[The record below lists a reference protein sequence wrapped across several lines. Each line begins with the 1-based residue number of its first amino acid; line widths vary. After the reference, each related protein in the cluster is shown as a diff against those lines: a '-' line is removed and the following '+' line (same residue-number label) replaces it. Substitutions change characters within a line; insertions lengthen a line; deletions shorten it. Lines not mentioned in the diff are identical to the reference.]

1 MVWVAGRSRRR
12 AALRLRSVAAQVFAL
27 LVAVVTL
34 LFAGA
39 LAAFVWN
46 ARQQSEDEARKRVLT
61 VAEAFARSPGTPA
74 ALRSDDPSASL
85 QPRAE
90 EARRLAGVDVIV
102 VTSPQGMRH
111 THPDPRLIGKLYSG
125 SVERAAAGETYTELE
140 KGPLGATM
148 RGLAPVRNAD
158 GSVSGIVVAWIN
170 VENVSGQV
178 NRQLLFL
185 LASAGCALAVATG
198 GVALVSRRLRRQTHG
213 LGPIEIT
220 GLYEH
225 HEAVL
230 HSVREGV
237 LIIDDERRLQLANDE
252 ARQLL
257 ELPPD
262 AQGRPVTDLGLD
274 APIAELLASGRPATD
289 EIHLAGERV
298 LAVNVRPTQRHGRRY
313 GSVATLRD
321 TTELRVLTGRADVAR
336 GRLRLLIDA
345 GTRIGSTLD
354 VTRTAEELAEVTV
367 PRFADFV
374 TVDLAESVL
383 VGEEPPTGSTEMRR
397 TAAAGIRGDSPLLP
411 VGEQVSYMP
420 STPQTR
426 GFGGGQAVLE
436 PDLRA
441 PRGPAQHPE
450 HGSRILDYGIHSLI
464 TVPLRARGVT
474 LGVVTFLRSEKP
486 EPFENDDLAVA
497 EELVARAAVCID
509 NARRYTREHTTA
521 VTLQRS
527 LLPRGMPEQ
536 VAVEVAYRYLP
547 ARAGV
552 GGDWFDV
559 IPLSGARVALVVG
572 DVVGHGLHAAATM
585 GRLRTAVHNF
595 SALDLSPDELLT
607 HLDDL
612 VGRLD
617 HDAGALDGGNGI
629 IGATCLYAV
638 YDPVSRHCTLAR
650 AGHPLPA
657 LVHPDGAVEF
667 PELPPGPP
675 LGLGGLPFETA
686 VLEIAEGSQL
696 VLYTDGLIEDRRRDL
711 EVGLEQLR
719 RALAHP
725 DRPPERTC
733 EAVMSALLP
742 ADHDDDIALLVART
756 RVVAAEQTAGWDV
769 PVDPTAVAGIRQAA
783 VQRLTEWGLEEAAFT
798 TELVLSEL
806 VTNAIRYG
814 AAPIHVRLLRDTTL
828 ICEVSDGSS
837 TSPHLRRAA
846 ITDEGGRGLFM
857 VAQLTERWGTRYTPR
872 GKVIWTEQPL
882 PGATPGTP

>member
-1 MVWVAGRSRRR
+1 MSGRSRWR
-12 AALRLRSVAAQVFAL
+12 AALRLRSVAAQVFVL
-27 LVAVVTL
+27 LVVVVTL

-39 LAAFVWN
+39 VAAFVWN
-46 ARQQSEDEARKRVLT
+46 ARQHSEEEARKRVLT
-61 VAEAFARSPGTPA
+61 VAQTFARSPETLAG
-74 ALRSDDPSASL
+74 LRSHDPSASL

-90 EARRLAGVDVIV
+90 EARRLAGMDFV
-102 VTSPQGMRH
+102 VVMSPQGIRY
-111 THPDPRLIGKLYSG
+111 THPNPHLLGKHFS
-125 SVERAAAGETYTELE
+125 SSIKRAAAGETYAEL
-140 KGPLGATM
+140 GRGSLGTSM
-148 RGLAPVRNAD
+148 RGLAPVRRAD
-158 GSVSGIVVAWIN
+158 GSVVGIVAAGIEVG
-170 VENVSGQV
+170 NVSGQV
-178 NRQLLFL
+178 NRQMPIL
-185 LASAGCALAVATG
+185 LASAGGALALATG

-213 LGPIEIT
+213 LGPVEIT

-225 HEAVL
+225 HAAVL
-230 HSVREGV
+230 HSVREGI
-237 LIIDDERRLQLANDE
+237 LIIDGERRLLLANDE
-252 ARQLL
+252 ARLLL

-274 APIAELLASGRPATD
+274 GPLAELLASGRPATD
-289 EIHLAGERV
+289 EVYLAGERV
-298 LAVNVRPTQRHGRRY
+298 LAVNLRPTQWHGRRY

-321 TTELRVLTGRADVAR
+321 TTELRVLTGKADVAR
-336 GRLRLLIDA
+336 GRLRLLNEA
-345 GTRIGSTLD
+345 SVRIGSTLD

-374 TVDLAESVL
+374 AVDLLESVL
-383 VGEEPPTGSTEMRR
+383 AGEEPSGGNTEMRR
-397 TAAAGIRGDSPLLP
+397 TVAGGIREDSPLFP
-411 VGEQVSYMP
+411 VGELIRYVP
-420 STPQTR
+420 STPQAR
-426 GFGGGQAVLE
+426 GFGSGHAVLE
-436 PDLRA
+436 PDLHAA
-441 PRGPAQHPE
+441 PGWLAQHPE
-450 HGSRILDYGIHSLI
+450 HGRRILDYGIHSLI

-474 LGVVTFLRSEKP
+474 LGVATFLRSEKP

-497 EELVARAAVCID
+497 EELTARAAVCID
-509 NARRYTREHTTA
+509 NARRYTREHTVA

-527 LLPRGMPEQ
+527 LLPRGMPDQ
-536 VAVEVAYRYLP
+536 VAVDVAHRYLP

-585 GRLRTAVHNF
+585 GRLRTAVHNL

-617 HDAGALDGGNGI
+617 HDAGAVDGGDGI

-657 LVHPDGAVEF
+657 LVRPDGSVEF
-667 PELPPGPP
+667 PELPAGPP

-686 VLEIAEGSQL
+686 TLDIPEGSQL
-696 VLYTDGLIEDRRRDL
+696 VLYTDGLIEDRHRDL
-711 EVGLEQLR
+711 EAGLEQLR

-725 DRPPERTC
+725 DRSPERTC

-756 RVVAAEQTAGWDV
+756 RVIAAEHTVSWDV
-769 PVDPTAVAGIRQAA
+769 PVDPTAVAGIRTAA
-783 VQRLTEWGLEEAAFT
+783 VRQLTDWGLEEAAFT

-814 AAPIHVRLLRDTTL
+814 GGPIQVRLLRNSAL

-846 ITDEGGRGLFM
+846 ITDEGGRGLFL
-857 VAQLTERWGTRYTPR
+857 VAQLTERWGTRYTAR

-882 PGATPGTP
+882 PPAMPGTS